1 MKNHSKILCVVLALI
16 VALSA
21 ASCSLTKQHAYK
33 DNDIELPIGVYIY
46 YLQSAYSQAEQKA
59 QSTDKYDSETGKYN
73 GKKSF
78 LKMELT
84 MEDGEDPVVAEDWI
98 KEEAEKNTK
107 HAVAVMDKFNEL
119 GCTIDESVTDGI
131 KESWD
136 QYKEQF
142 EPYGIGLD
150 SIEMIVKLSSMEQE
164 VLYTEYG
171 TGGPSEVSDKEIT
184 DLLKKDYTSYKTI
197 SVNLYETQNA
207 EATDG
212 SEETQTTTVP
222 LSEDQINAYKKS
234 FDSYASTLSK
244 GASFD
249 EVSAKYMKD
258 YSVEE
263 DPTQSSVEIIKDDD
277 TDEIKKAIKGMKDG
291 QAMTLEVGE
300 DDSSKQLY
308 LIYREPIEDE
318 FKAYTDPDQKKNE
331 FLSEIKHDDFEDM
344 LDELA
349 KDIKLDSACNGY
361 KPSLFEDNKK
371 NNKTKQQ
378 SQ

>member
-1 MKNHSKILCVVLALI
+1 M
-16 VALSA
+16 
-21 ASCSLTKQHAYK
+21 
-33 DNDIELPIGVYIY
+33 YIY